1 MREQKSKKTLVIVE
15 SPAKAKT
22 LKQFLGDGYE
32 VLCSQGHVRD
42 LPQKTLGVD
51 VKAGFKPTFR
61 VIPSK
66 KAILSKLKDASGR
79 ASRIILATDPD
90 REGEA
95 IAWHLQE
102 LLKRKVKRAEFYE
115 ITKEKV
121 LSAIQ
126 NAGEINERRVNS
138 QLARRILDR
147 LVGYGLSPV
156 LWKKVKRG
164 LSAGRVQ
171 SVAVRLLCERE
182 EEIKSFTPREF
193 WTIAGSFEASTGSFT
208 AELVDFDGK
217 RLGSPE
223 DDKVKNLLVISN
235 EDEARRIENLLR
247 SMKYQVSLVED
258 KQVKRNPAPPFIT
271 ATLQQEAFK
280 RLGYRSTQTMRL
292 AQELYEGVDIDGTRE
307 GLITYMR
314 TDSVRVSEEFI
325 EQTRKF
331 ILAKFGEKYL
341 PRTIRRFRSRKGA
354 QEAHEAIR
362 PTNINYTPAFLEGKL
377 RKDLLSIYTLIYNR
391 YLASQMAESVYDQRV
406 IEVRGEQNENNA
418 TFRASSSRLVFDG
431 YLKVAGPEVSENGQ
445 NNASGKTTPS
455 IPEIE
460 VGEALKLIG
469 LSSEQ
474 HFTKPPSRYTEASL
488 VKELEENGIGRPST
502 YAPII
507 ETIIQRGY
515 VVREK
520 KHLRPTEWAFVTN
533 RLLQD
538 YFPKVVDVD
547 FTAEMEAEL
556 DKIEEGKVEWQ
567 SLLKSYYPPLEK
579 KIEEAIKDGKRYQVE
594 AAQTS
599 ESCPECGAPLVIRF
613 GRFGRFVACSNFP
626 KCRYVK
632 RNKSVEIEDRL
643 CPQCGAKLV
652 VKTNRWGIQFI
663 ACSRYPE
670 CKYVSSA
677 QEKCPS
683 CGGKLVSRRAKN
695 RSIFWICEKNLAT
708 KGADCDFVVFGS
720 PTVESCPLCGYFL
733 AVRRRQGKLIRFCSN
748 KKCENSAGIDDV
760 YELGVSSQVSHDS
773 E

>member
-1 MREQKSKKTLVIVE
+1 VIVE

-22 LKQFLGDGYE
+22 LKSFLGDGYE
-32 VLCSQGHVRD
+32 VLPSQGHVRD
-42 LPQKTLGVD
+42 LPEKTLGVD
-51 VKAGFKPTFR
+51 VSAGFKPTFR

-66 KAILSKLKDASGR
+66 KGIVSKLKE
-79 ASRIILATDPD
+79 ASRKASAIILATDPD

-102 LLKRKVKRAEFYE
+102 LLKRKVKRAEFHE
-115 ITKEKV
+115 ITREKV
-121 LSAIQ
+121 VSAIR
-126 NAGEINERRVNS
+126 NAGEINQRRVNS

-182 EEIKSFTPREF
+182 EQIRNFKSREF
-193 WTIAGSFEASTGSFT
+193 WTIAGSFEASRGGFS
-208 AELVDFDGK
+208 AELFEFDGK
-217 RLGSPE
+217 RVGSPE
-223 DDKVKNLLVISN
+223 DERVKNLLVIPS
-235 EDEARRIENLLR
+235 EDEARRIESLLR
-247 SMKYQVSLVED
+247 SMKYQVSLAED
-258 KQVKRNPAPPFIT
+258 KQMRRSPPPPFIT
-271 ATLQQEAFK
+271 ATLQQEAFR
-280 RLGYRSTQTMRL
+280 RLGYRSSQTMRF
-292 AQELYEGVDIDGTRE
+292 AQELYEGVDINGVRE

-331 ILAKFGEKYL
+331 IAEQFGEMYL
-341 PRTIRRFRSRKGA
+341 PRMKRKFRSGKGA

-362 PTNINYTPAFLEGKL
+362 PTNLNYTPASLQGKL
-377 RKDLLSIYTLIYNR
+377 PNELLALYTLIYNR

-406 IEVRGEQNENNA
+406 IEVRGEQKQNSA

-431 YLKVAGPEVSENGQ
+431 FLKVMDVEASENGQ
-445 NNASGKTTPS
+445 NNATGKT
-455 IPEIE
+455 IPFLPEVE
-460 VGEALKLIG
+460 VGEAVRLIG
-469 LSSEQ
+469 LSPEQ
-474 HFTKPPSRYTEASL
+474 HFTKPPPPYTEASL
-488 VKELEENGIGRPST
+488 VKALEENGIGRPST

-520 KHLRPTEWAFVTN
+520 KHLKPTEWAFVTN

-538 YFPKVVDVD
+538 YFPDIVDVD

-556 DKIEEGKVEWQ
+556 DKIEEGKAEWQ

-579 KIEEAIKDGKRYQVE
+579 KIEQAIKDRKKYHVE
-594 AAQTS
+594 PERTS
-599 ESCPECGAPLVIRF
+599 EACPECGGALVIRYGKF
-613 GRFGRFVACSNFP
+613 GKFVACSNFP

-632 RNKSVEIEDRL
+632 RNESVEISDRK
-643 CPQCGAKLV
+643 CPNCGAKLL

-663 ACSRYPE
+663 ACSAYPK
-670 CKYVSSA
+670 CQYVSSA

-683 CGGKLVSRRAKN
+683 CGAKLVSRRSKN
-695 RSIFWICEKNLAT
+695 RAIFWICEKNLT
-708 KGADCDFVVFGS
+708 TNGAECDFVVFGS
-720 PTVESCPLCGYFL
+720 PTVENCPLCGYFL

-748 KKCENSAGIDDV
+748 KKCENSAGVDDTQ
-760 YELGVSSQVSHDS
+760 ELPVSQAC